1 MGMAIYIENQI
12 HERVDQLLDDKDETL
27 MRACE
32 SGPSGSIRKAI
43 SRYGDTM
50 LNIYQLRLLIDEL
63 QALPQ
68 DLSSHTV
75 KRLEEAAHVA
85 IRSRGYLY
93 FVGD

>member
-1 MGMAIYIENQI
+1 MVVYTENQI
-12 HERVDQLLDDKDETL
+12 HKRIDQLLDDEDETL

-32 SGPSGSIRKAI
+32 SGPPGSVRKSI

-50 LNIYQLRLLIDEL
+50 LNIYQLRMLIDEL
-63 QALPQ
+63 RALPEG
-68 DLSSHTV
+68 LSSSTV
-75 KRLEEAAHVA
+75 KRLEEAAHAA